1 MRDRDVRESVWRW
14 LEEAHASDQDTLMLD
29 ELGILN
35 GATRID
41 IAVINGQ
48 IEGFEL
54 KSERDTLERL
64 PTQRDLYNKVF
75 DRISLVVAENH
86 RAAAEEIIPEWWGLA
101 VASTSDS
108 LVYVTQER
116 SPEMN
121 PDLDAATLA
130 SLLWR
135 DEALSVLQR
144 YGAARGVKSKPRE
157 VLYERIA
164 VELNLD
170 TVRAEVR
177 AALKVRA
184 GWRVDRR
191 FRQYG
196 GSHQL

>member
-14 LEEAHASDQDTLMLD
+14 LEFAHAGDPDTLMLD

-48 IEGFEL
+48 MEGFEL

-64 PTQRDLYNKVF
+64 PAQRDLYNKVF
-75 DRISLVVAENH
+75 DRISIVVAENH
-86 RAAAEEIIPEWWGLA
+86 REAAEDIVPDWWGLA
-101 VASTSDS
+101 VASSTQGG
-108 LVYVTQER
+108 VQVTYER
-116 SPEMN
+116 QPEAN
-121 PDLDAATLA
+121 PGLDAATVA

-135 DEALSVLQR
+135 DEALAILER
-144 YGAARGVKSKPRE
+144 YGAARGVRSKPRE
-157 VLYERIA
+157 ALYDRLAVVLD
-164 VELNLD
+164 LD

-177 AALKVRA
+177 SALKVRA

-191 FRQYG
+191 VQRCG
-196 GSHQL
+196 DSHLS